1 MHHLEV
7 NGLTATYDGK
17 LLVLDDVNIQVDKGQ
32 IVSVIGP
39 SGSGK
44 STLLRVIMGLLPPK
58 SGEVKLDGNTVDYG
72 NKKNVK
78 ALRDRFAI
86 VFQQFNLFQ
95 NMDALRNVTIAPV
108 KIRKRDARQAE
119 EEAIELLGK
128 VGLGDKLRAY
138 PDELSGG
145 QQQRVAIARALALKP
160 EILLLDE
167 VTSALDP
174 ELVNEVLDAIRIL
187 ASDGMTMMIV
197 SHEMGFVREIS
208 TEVIMMDEGKV
219 IEVGSAARIFDNPQ
233 TTRCQDFV
241 GKILRHCWS
250 VSGPERRS
258 SRAGAEDVFQEL
270 PVLHDDGDLGAWSC
284 RRPRS
289 SRGSPSMDNRS
300 ATLSQS
306 RRRCRSGALAC
317 RSPSRPLD
325 S

>member
-1 MHHLEV
+1 LHHLEV

-17 LLVLDDVNIQVDKGQ
+17 LLVLDDVNIQVGKGE

-44 STLLRVIMGLLPPK
+44 STLLRVIMGLLRPQ
-58 SGEVKLDGNTVDYG
+58 SGEVKLDGNPVDYG
-72 NKKNVK
+72 NRKSVK

-95 NMDALRNVTIAPV
+95 NMDALRNVTIAPL
-108 KIRKRDARQAE
+108 KIRKRDARQVE
-119 EEAIELLGK
+119 EEATELLAK

-187 ASDGMTMMIV
+187 AGDGMTMMIV

-219 IEVGSAARIFDNPQ
+219 IEVGSAAGIFDDPQ

-241 GKILRHCWS
+241 GKILRH
-250 VSGPERRS
+250 
-258 SRAGAEDVFQEL
+258 
-270 PVLHDDGDLGAWSC
+270 
-284 RRPRS
+284 
-289 SRGSPSMDNRS
+289 
-300 ATLSQS
+300 
-306 RRRCRSGALAC
+306 
-317 RSPSRPLD
+317 
-325 S
+325 